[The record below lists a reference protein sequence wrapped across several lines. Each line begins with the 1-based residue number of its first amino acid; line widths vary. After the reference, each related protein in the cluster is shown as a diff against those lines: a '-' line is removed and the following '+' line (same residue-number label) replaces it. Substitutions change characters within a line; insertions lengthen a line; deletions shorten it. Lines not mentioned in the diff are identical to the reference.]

1 MKANVILL
9 TGMITFFLIS
19 CGDGSKELVVK
30 NNSNEFT
37 GELNDYLEVVDGNYS
52 ISDAGYDLVMTA
64 KFKVLKPIEDG
75 IAFSSIRAEVLDE
88 SGMPLPGANTFVIAK
103 DGWTTTETDNVKIDN
118 ALTEGEGEVT
128 VQFKY
133 DTYSTGGGSLGEKE
147 FMKIA
152 GKKGNS
158 FRIISSD
165 LMEEAPEQ
173 EAYVSETT
181 SSASDDDSESES
193 STTSSGD
200 SSWDELLVSYEKYI
214 DQYITFLKKA
224 NAGDVSAMSQ
234 YPSMMAKAADLQEK
248 IMNASDDLS
257 IAQMNKF
264 NKLQAKMINA
274 AAELSTGIDAS
285 IDDLTESLDD
295 IEW

>member
-1 MKANVILL
+1 MKTNVILL
-9 TGMITFFLIS
+9 TAVMAFLMIS
-19 CGDGSKELVVK
+19 CGGGSKEIAVK
-30 NNSNEFT
+30 NYSTEFT
-37 GELNDYLEVVDGNYS
+37 GALSDYLELVDGDYS
-52 ISDAGYDLVMTA
+52 ISDAGYDLVLTA
-64 KFKVLKPIEDG
+64 KFKVINSMEDG
-75 IAFSSIRAEVLDE
+75 NVFSSIRAEVLDE
-88 SGMPLPGANTFVIAK
+88 SGMPIPGANTFVIAK

-133 DTYSTGGGSLGEKE
+133 DTYSTGGGSLGDKD

-152 GKKGNS
+152 GKKASS
-158 FRIISSD
+158 FRIVSSD

-181 SSASDDDSESES
+181 SSTTESESES
-193 STTSSGD
+193 TSTSSGD

-214 DQYITFLKKA
+214 DQYISFLKKA

-285 IDDLTESLDD
+285 LDGLSESLDD